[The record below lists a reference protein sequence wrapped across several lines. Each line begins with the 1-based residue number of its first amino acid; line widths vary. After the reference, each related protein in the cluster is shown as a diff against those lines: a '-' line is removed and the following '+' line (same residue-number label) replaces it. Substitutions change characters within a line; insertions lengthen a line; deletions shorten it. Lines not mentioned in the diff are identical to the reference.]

1 MILSR
6 RLRAG
11 ISLGLVWGVSWAV
24 AGVGLI
30 TWRVFF
36 ANPRLA
42 FPFQYWPRFALT
54 AMTLFGIAGFAAGL
68 VFATLLRRRAK
79 AHSIDTL
86 PAASAARWG
95 AVAGAATVLVLPL
108 VGFVP
113 VSFLLGAG
121 AVMSAIGAA
130 SAVATIK
137 TARRGA
143 PLNHAANA
151 DALSS

>member
-1 MILSR
+1 MG
-6 RLRAG
+6 G
-11 ISLGLVWGVSWAV
+11 IALA
-24 AGVGLI
+24 

-36 ANPRLA
+36 ANPRLV

-54 AMTLFGIAGFAAGL
+54 SMTVFGVAGFAAGL
-68 VFATLLRRRAK
+68 VFAALLRRRAK

-95 AVAGAATVLVLPL
+95 AAAGAATVLGLVVPL
-108 VGFVP
+108 VGLAPVP
-113 VSFLLGAG
+113 FLLGAG

-137 TARRGA
+137 AARRAA